1 MSRIMARLYHAWFGR
16 KSKSARFRARFG
28 GVTRRHDRPSSVSG
42 STFSLRVGRAV
53 RVLEPHAAAHAQRR
67 ARCAHDTTRVREA
80 RPTRPPVDRY
90 LWLPVSL
97 TRTRASRGRLSVLA
111 SRFSARV
118 SHLRGVSPHHNVLSS
133 ARSCGMF
140 YRTVVLERKNEEKTR
155 WLSRPRSGEGDE
167 GKAAWALWG
176 GSHM

>member
-1 MSRIMARLYHAWFGR
+1 MREPVRRRFVTDLPGFRRLLIRQGGFVTYGNIALSGNKNSYRIVIRAARRG
-16 KSKSARFRARFG
+16 AR
-28 GVTRRHDRPSSVSG
+28 
-42 STFSLRVGRAV
+42 
-53 RVLEPHAAAHAQRR
+53 AQRR
-67 ARCAHDTTRVREA
+67 GALRTRGTI
-80 RPTRPPVDRY
+80 PKHGPHGP
-90 LWLPVSL
+90 LWTGISGCRSL
-97 TRTRASRGRLSVLA
+97 SRRTRASRGRLSVLA

-118 SHLRGVSPHHNVLSS
+118 SHLRGVSPHHSVLSS

-167 GKAAWALWG
+167 GKAALGALG

>member
-1 MSRIMARLYHAWFGR
+1 MGGN
-16 KSKSARFRARFG
+16 RANPNRRGCRFG
-28 GVTRRHDRPSSVSG
+28 GVTRRHDRPFSG

-53 RVLEPHAAAHAQRR
+53 RIRAARR
-67 ARCAHDTTRVREA
+67 GARATPRALRTRYRRRPTRYHTAMLREA

-118 SHLRGVSPHHNVLSS
+118 SHLRGVSPHHSVLSS

-140 YRTVVLERKNEEKTR
+140 YRTVDLERKNEEKTR